1 MEIQI
6 ARQERERDNVERPLS
21 KLHSRTP
28 PSRTTCV
35 ARPPKSNEPRRRVRG
50 SLYDDGAAAAGR
62 SVRGLLQT
70 INPQPPSPLVEGVEN
85 GPSKP
90 IPHFDTA
97 VASKFPC
104 RQYFDPWKYLL
115 SSWEPQAGRV
125 GLTGHSSRFEGVA
138 DADLVEMASGDLD
151 AYGELVRRHQDFV
164 YGAALR
170 VVRNP
175 VLAEDVAQEAF
186 VRAYKAL
193 PDFRG
198 QAQVRSW
205 LYRIATNLA
214 LNAVSRR
221 REYPQ
226 DSMPEVATQRG
237 PERETE
243 LALMR
248 DDLESAIAELSPDLR
263 EALVLRE
270 FDGLSYQE
278 IAKRLDLPLN
288 TVRTRILRA
297 RRGLRSE
304 MEGWR

>member
-1 MEIQI
+1 
-6 ARQERERDNVERPLS
+6 
-21 KLHSRTP
+21 
-28 PSRTTCV
+28 
-35 ARPPKSNEPRRRVRG
+35 
-50 SLYDDGAAAAGR
+50 
-62 SVRGLLQT
+62 
-70 INPQPPSPLVEGVEN
+70 
-85 GPSKP
+85 
-90 IPHFDTA
+90 
-97 VASKFPC
+97 
-104 RQYFDPWKYLL
+104 
-115 SSWEPQAGRV
+115 V

-138 DADLVEMASGDLD
+138 DADLVAIASGDLD
-151 AYGELVRRHQDFV
+151 AFGERVRRHQDFV

-226 DSMPEVATQRG
+226 ESMPEVAARRG

-243 LALMR
+243 LAMMR
-248 DDLESAIAELSPDLR
+248 NDLESAIAELPPDMR

-270 FDGLSYQE
+270 FDGRSYQE
-278 IAKRLDLPLN
+278 IADRLDLPLN

-297 RRGLRSE
+297 RRALRSN
-304 MEGWR
+304 MEEWR

>member
-1 MEIQI
+1 M
-6 ARQERERDNVERPLS
+6 
-21 KLHSRTP
+21 
-28 PSRTTCV
+28 
-35 ARPPKSNEPRRRVRG
+35 
-50 SLYDDGAAAAGR
+50 
-62 SVRGLLQT
+62 RGLLQT
-70 INPQPPSPLVEGVEN
+70 INPQPSSPLAEGDWD

-90 IPHFDTA
+90 IPYFDTA
-97 VASKFPC
+97 VASKFPV
-104 RQYFDPWKYLL
+104 RQYFDLWKDFL
-115 SSWEPQAGRV
+115 SIREPQAGRV
-125 GLTGHSSRFEGVA
+125 GLTGHSTRFEGVA
-138 DADLVEMASGDLD
+138 DADLVEIASGDLE
-151 AYGELVRRHQDFV
+151 AFGELVRRHQDFV

-226 DSMPEVATQRG
+226 RSLPEVAARRS

-243 LALMR
+243 LAMMR
-248 DDLESAIAELSPDLR
+248 DDLESAIAELPTDQR

-270 FDGLSYQE
+270 FEGLSYRE
-278 IAKRLDLPLN
+278 IADRLELPLN

-297 RRGLRSE
+297 RRSLRSD

>member
-1 MEIQI
+1 
-6 ARQERERDNVERPLS
+6 
-21 KLHSRTP
+21 
-28 PSRTTCV
+28 
-35 ARPPKSNEPRRRVRG
+35 
-50 SLYDDGAAAAGR
+50 
-62 SVRGLLQT
+62 
-70 INPQPPSPLVEGVEN
+70 
-85 GPSKP
+85 
-90 IPHFDTA
+90 
-97 VASKFPC
+97 
-104 RQYFDPWKYLL
+104 
-115 SSWEPQAGRV
+115 V
-125 GLTGHSSRFEGVA
+125 GLTGHSSRFEVFA
-138 DADLVEMASGDLD
+138 DADLVEMAAGDLD
-151 AYGELVRRHQDFV
+151 AFGELVRRHQDFV